1 MHAGVV
7 PASEI
12 PTAEARSLARTLQVL
27 LYLPYDVATTL
38 GEQCKEAIADLPE
51 DSQPLAYDGLVDV
64 ARFCVEEEPGWSE
77 QQQTQ
82 LLSGFPHV
90 KGDARL
96 ANLYAQFE
104 RQFPGLRYVAATRT
118 SAQVTDELESILHRT
133 ASSRVHDAGSSA
145 WTSELERNMD
155 ALWEVSVDRA
165 TALEEGTL
173 NLADVPQE
181 PTAAEKDVQ
190 DSTTVVPAASETPA
204 QAPATAAPPTAEPAA
219 PTKEIPTEQPSAV
232 PATSVPAAAA
242 PAAAAPATPTD
253 PTSTTADVPKPTPA
267 PTDTQKTASVPAS
280 APTDAAAPPADD
292 ETQPFLSFPSFRA
305 LALASPVLQK
315 FFEHDL
321 VHSIHL
327 EPVQR
332 SSTGGAFAWHAAPV
346 APRGTPKAVAGNTGK
361 SSNGTVSLASTLI
374 HGNAAPLDAD
384 TPASYSR
391 DVTTGTRGKVVGF
404 LGGLL
409 GEEGKTRMDALAD
422 QVALRLQTHAVKGP
436 LPSFAPQTPTEPE
449 KPKSMWGNAFMRSAS
464 AAAGAVTGEAG
475 VRPSLGG
482 RLVGALRRQP
492 SKTGHESGAAAPAEA
507 EQKASQE
514 DDAMADKG
522 PEAAVESLR
531 VANEALTQER
541 DTFVIDEVQSA
552 DPQGDAD
559 EDEHDVMNDAED
571 MDVLGEPEPAKPD
584 RSGTESPMG
593 QLEGREAKRAQGTYT
608 RCHECHILTRCV
620 SALPIEL
627 RHAAAQ

>member
-1 MHAGVV
+1 MRVGVV

-12 PTAEARSLARTLQVL
+12 PTAEARGLARTLQVL
-27 LYLPYDVATTL
+27 LYLPAYVARTL

-51 DSQPLAYDGLVDV
+51 DSQPLTYDGLVDV
-64 ARFCVEEEPGWSE
+64 ARFCVEEEPGWSV

-90 KGDARL
+90 HGDARL
-96 ANLYAQFE
+96 TNLYDQFE
-104 RQFPGLRYVAATRT
+104 RQFPGLRYIAATNNR
-118 SAQVTDELESILHRT
+118 AQVTDELESILHRT
-133 ASSRVHDAGSSA
+133 ASSGVHDPESA
-145 WTSELERNMD
+145 PWSSELERNMD
-155 ALWEVSVDRA
+155 ALWEVAVDRA

-173 NLADVPQE
+173 DMSDA
-181 PTAAEKDVQ
+181 PTETALSEAESQ
-190 DSTTVVPAASETPA
+190 TVVSAASETPMQVVA
-204 QAPATAAPPTAEPAA
+204 EAAPVDTPAAAKTAAPTATEPAHAALPKPAESPSAPRSTSVTSEAPTSATSKTTGVPAA
-219 PTKEIPTEQPSAV
+219 PAS
-232 PATSVPAAAA
+232 
-242 PAAAAPATPTD
+242 D
-253 PTSTTADVPKPTPA
+253 PI
-267 PTDTQKTASVPAS
+267 
-280 APTDAAAPPADD
+280 APPADD
-292 ETQPFLSFPSFRA
+292 ETQPFLSLASFRA

-346 APRGTPKAVAGNTGK
+346 APRGTPKAVAGNTSK
-361 SSNGTVSLASTLI
+361 SSNGTMSLASTLI

-422 QVALRLQTHAVKGP
+422 QVALRLQTHTVKGP
-436 LPSFAPQTPTEPE
+436 LPSFASQTPTEPE
-449 KPKSMWGNAFMRSAS
+449 KPKGLWGNAFMRGAS

-475 VRPSLGG
+475 ARPSLGG

-492 SKTGHESGAAAPAEA
+492 SKTEQESVSSALAESEPKVA
-507 EQKASQE
+507 Q
-514 DDAMADKG
+514 DDDTLADKG

-531 VANEALTQER
+531 VANEALSQER

-552 DPQGDAD
+552 DPHGDAD

-571 MDVLGEPEPAKPD
+571 MDALGETETAKPD
-584 RSGTESPMG
+584 RTDWKG
-593 QLEGREAKRAQGTYT
+593 AKRNARKNYVT
-608 RCHECHILTRCV
+608 
-620 SALPIEL
+620 L
-627 RHAAAQ
+627 RPNETSVQRT

>member
-1 MHAGVV
+1 MI

-12 PTAEARSLARTLQVL
+12 PTAEARSLARALQVL
-27 LYLPYDVATTL
+27 LYLPYEAATTL

-51 DSQPLAYDGLVDV
+51 DSQPLTYDGLVDV
-64 ARFCVEEEPGWSE
+64 ARFCVEEEPGWSA

-82 LLSGFPHV
+82 LLAGFPHV
-90 KGDARL
+90 RGDARL
-96 ANLYAQFE
+96 AGLYSQFE
-104 RQFPGLRYVAATRT
+104 RQFPGLRYIAASHNR
-118 SAQVTDELESILHRT
+118 AQVTDELESILHRT
-133 ASSRVHDAGSSA
+133 ASSSIHDMGSA
-145 WTSELERNMD
+145 PWTSELERNMD

-173 NLADVPQE
+173 DMSDAPSEN
-181 PTAAEKDVQ
+181 TALE
-190 DSTTVVPAASETPA
+190 PAAQTATIAASKSPVHVA
-204 QAPATAAPPTAEPAA
+204 ATAASMESPAAAKTTTHTTTKPNPTAPAKPADTSGVPGGPSVTTAA
-219 PTKEIPTEQPSAV
+219 PTAD
-232 PATSVPAAAA
+232 A
-242 PAAAAPATPTD
+242 P
-253 PTSTTADVPKPTPA
+253 
-267 PTDTQKTASVPAS
+267 KTAGTPVAELS
-280 APTDAAAPPADD
+280 DAAAPPADD
-292 ETQPFLSFPSFRA
+292 ETQPFLSLASFRA
-305 LALASPVLQK
+305 LALASPVLQN

-332 SSTGGAFAWHAAPV
+332 SSTGGAFAWHAAPI

-422 QVALRLQTHAVKGP
+422 QVALRLQTHTVKGP
-436 LPSFAPQTPTEPE
+436 LPSFAPQTTAEPE
-449 KPKSMWGNAFMRSAS
+449 KPKGMWGNAFMRGAS
-464 AAAGAVTGEAG
+464 AAAGAMTGEAG

-492 SKTGHESGAAAPAEA
+492 SKTEQESVSVEPAES
-507 EQKASQE
+507 EPKAAQD
-514 DDAMADKG
+514 DDALADKG

-531 VANEALTQER
+531 VANEALSQER
-541 DTFVIDEVQSA
+541 DTFVIDEVQTA
-552 DPQGDAD
+552 DPHGDAD

-571 MDVLGEPEPAKPD
+571 MDALGEAETTRPD
-584 RSGTESPMG
+584 RSGTDSPMG
-593 QLEGREAKRAQGTYT
+593 QLEGREAKRAQGMYAWWYEH
-608 RCHECHILTRCV
+608 CILTPTRFGAADRTTSRCGPIKRV
-620 SALPIEL
+620 YIAPSSTTIHLPRI
-627 RHAAAQ
+627 

>member
-51 DSQPLAYDGLVDV
+51 DSQPLTYDGLVDV

-90 KGDARL
+90 KRDARL

-133 ASSRVHDAGSSA
+133 ASSHVHDAGSSA
-145 WTSELERNMD
+145 WISELERNMD

-173 NLADVPQE
+173 SLADVPQE

-190 DSTTVVPAASETPA
+190 DSTTVVPTASETPA
-204 QAPATAAPPTAEPAA
+204 QAPVTAAPPTAEPAA

-242 PAAAAPATPTD
+242 PAMPTD
-253 PTSTTADVPKPTPA
+253 PASTTADVSKPTPA

-422 QVALRLQTHAVKGP
+422 QVALRLQTHTVKGP
-436 LPSFAPQTPTEPE
+436 LPSFAPHTPTEPE
-449 KPKSMWGNAFMRSAS
+449 KPKSMWGNAFMRGAS

-492 SKTGHESGAAAPAEA
+492 SKTEHESGAAAPAEA

-593 QLEGREAKRAQGTYT
+593 QLEGREAKRAQ
-608 RCHECHILTRCV
+608 
-620 SALPIEL
+620 EL